1 MKKKLTFEQSLERLE
16 EIAALLEQ
24 GNAPLEDALKL
35 YEEGTALAAECSR
48 TLNAAQI
55 KITELSALQNSEKAC
70 QQGLSEED
78 K

>member
-55 KITELSALQNSEKAC
+55 KISELSADGRSETEG
-70 QQGLSEED
+70 QED
-78 K
+78 E